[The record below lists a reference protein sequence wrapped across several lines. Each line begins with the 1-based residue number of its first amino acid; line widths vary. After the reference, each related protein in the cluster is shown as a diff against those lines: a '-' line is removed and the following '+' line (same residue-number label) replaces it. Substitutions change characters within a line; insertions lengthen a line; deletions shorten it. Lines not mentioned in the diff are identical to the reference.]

1 MKLYSILIL
10 LLSYNVLAEESLI
23 KSLEACPDK
32 PNCAITIKEFTK
44 RDSQYIEPLT
54 IKSSDL
60 AAVKST
66 LITLLKADSK
76 FEIQKQDEKYIKTTF
91 TSSLFKFVDDVEFI
105 LMKNEEKNHILL
117 HARSASQTG
126 YYDFDANKKRIKSIF
141 KQMDNNYTK

>member
-1 MKLYSILIL
+1 MKLFSTVFLIL
-10 LLSYNVLAEESLI
+10 NFNLLAEESLL
-23 KSLEACPDK
+23 KSLETCPDK

-44 RDSQYIEPLT
+44 RDSQYIEPLK
-54 IKSSDL
+54 INSSDL
-60 AAVKST
+60 TAVKKT

-105 LMKNEEKNHILL
+105 LMQNEGQNHVLL

-141 KQMDNNYTK
+141 KQMDNNYSK